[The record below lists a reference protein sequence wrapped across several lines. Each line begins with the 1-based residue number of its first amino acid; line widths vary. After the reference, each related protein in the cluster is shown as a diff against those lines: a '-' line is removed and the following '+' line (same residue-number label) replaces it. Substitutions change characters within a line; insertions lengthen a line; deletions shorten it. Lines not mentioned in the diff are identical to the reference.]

1 MDGSKL
7 ALGAAGALALAA
19 AAKRARREGPGS
31 AARVAIERGPYRYV
45 HNCTSSTYEDIRKML
60 ESAVE
65 VSRNAFARAVGPD
78 EWKSIQQRLGYGRDF
93 PISRDWHVSYDK
105 GTYRGVPAY
114 WLTHSH
120 IEYIFT
126 LNGEVGPS
134 ARATMTSIPRGTLLY
149 HGTSAEDDFDEL
161 TGPAWVSDS
170 ESVAREFVT
179 WAGGAGPSRVLTF
192 EVVREI
198 PAIALVASEADM
210 NRLRREVD
218 PEEEAVTPIE
228 LAELVCGEYN
238 GWHIPNNYPS
248 GSDTMLCEPGRWLK
262 LVHAEVCGSERS
274 RKGGGR

>member
-1 MDGSKL
+1 MNGSKL
-7 ALGAAGALALAA
+7 ALSAVGALALAA
-19 AAKRARREGPGS
+19 AARRARRERPGS
-31 AARVAIERGPYRYV
+31 ASRVAMGPGPYRYV
-45 HNCTSSTYEDIRKML
+45 HNCTSSTQEDIRRMQ

-78 EWKSIQQRLGYGRDF
+78 EWKSIQRRLGYSRDF
-93 PISRDWHVSYDK
+93 PISRDWHVNYEK

-120 IEYIFT
+120 IEWIFT

-134 ARATMTSIPRGTLLY
+134 AQAMMTIIPRGTLLY

-161 TGPAWVSDS
+161 TGPAWVSNS
-170 ESVAREFVT
+170 KSVARKFVT
-179 WAGGAGPSRVLTF
+179 WAGGAGPGRVLTF

-198 PAIALVASEADM
+198 PAIALVANEADM
-210 NRLRREVD
+210 DRLRREVD

-238 GWHIPNNYPS
+238 GWHIPNNYPT

-262 LVHAEVCGSERS
+262 LVRVEAQE
-274 RKGGGR
+274 

>member
-1 MDGSKL
+1 MNGSKL
-7 ALGAAGALALAA
+7 ALGAAGALALVA
-19 AAKRARREGPGS
+19 AAKRARREDPGS
-31 AARVAIERGPYRYV
+31 AARVAMERGPYRYV
-45 HNCTSSTYEDIRKML
+45 HNCTSSTYADIRKMQ

-78 EWKSIQQRLGYGRDF
+78 EWKSIQQRLGYSRDF

-126 LNGEVGPS
+126 LNGEVGLS
-134 ARATMTSIPRGTLLY
+134 AQATMTSIPRGTLLY

-179 WAGGAGPSRVLTF
+179 WAGSSGPGRVLTF

-198 PAIALVASEADM
+198 PAIALVTSEADM

-218 PEEEAVTPIE
+218 PEEETITPIE

-262 LVHAEVCGSERS
+262 LVHAEVYESERS
-274 RKGGGR
+274 SKRGRR